1 MPLFLITGINGSGK
15 TAGALKL
22 LLEDPSFKGMP
33 IYQHGIRDLLIPHE
47 VVEEADIK
55 TWYQWIK
62 KDTVLVI
69 DEAQKHFRAR
79 SAGAAV
85 PKHVQELEEHRFH
98 GAHIVM
104 ITQGVHLLD
113 TNVRALINFHYHYE
127 NTFMGRYE
135 WAWMK
140 LGDPTSKASR
150 SEARKTKKPYP
161 KDVFKLY
168 KSAESH
174 LKVAAKIPVFVKVL
188 GVLLLIIPFVI
199 WQAVKQFPSMQKSK
213 DKAAIS
219 TPSAGGVGAA
229 SGVGVASSVAAAE
242 ALKFVEQFTPV
253 VEGRPETAPIYT
265 PLRQVVNMPR
275 VAVCMATKIKC
286 YCYTQQGSRL
296 NEISEGRCRQ
306 NVENGVMFEP
316 YAENDVS
323 RPVPVDQVRAPV
335 ANVPARGDSPRP
347 SYASNTD
354 DSGVTLPPLNP

>member
-22 LLEDPSFKGMP
+22 LLDDPSFKGMP
-33 IYQHGIRDLLIPHE
+33 IYQHGIRELLIPHE
-47 VVEEADIK
+47 IVSEEDIK
-55 TWYQWIK
+55 DWYKWVK

-79 SAGAAV
+79 SSGAAV
-85 PKHVQELEEHRFH
+85 PKHVQELEEHRYH

-150 SEARKTKKPYP
+150 AEARKTKKPYP

-174 LKVAAKIPVFVKVL
+174 LKVASKIPLFVKVL
-188 GVLLLIIPFVI
+188 GVLLLAVPFII
-199 WQAVKQFPSMQKSK
+199 WQAVKHFPSMDKAK
-213 DKAAIS
+213 DKPAIS
-219 TPSAGGVGAA
+219 VSSSSSGMITTA
-229 SGVGVASSVAAAE
+229 SGVQAASSVAAQQILE
-242 ALKFVEQFTPV
+242 SFTPV
-253 VEGRPETAPIYT
+253 VEGRPETAPAYVQ
-265 PLRQVVNMPR
+265 LRQVVSMPR
-275 VAVCMATKIKC
+275 VASCLASAHKC
-286 YCYTQQGSRL
+286 YCYSQQGSRL
-296 NEISEGRCRQ
+296 HEITEERCRQ
-306 NVENGVMFEP
+306 NVDNGNVFDP
-316 YAENDVS
+316 YAQAQIQAS
-323 RPVPVDQVRAPV
+323 Q
-335 ANVPARGDSPRP
+335 G
-347 SYASNTD
+347 ASN
-354 DSGVTLPPLNP
+354 PL